1 MAEQKLIENTKIEYV
16 EDNERGGD
24 PNLVFSFPNPLDED
38 QPQERTIRLW
48 TKNKQGQVSEDT
60 ILNTQETLR
69 KNLNDETITFAPT
82 ADDAEDTD
90 IRHWAKKHQGEDIDN
105 VYQNDQ
111 YYQLGLNTGTSSAG
125 GSKFLSSYKPGQ
137 ESEPYDPTKH
147 RMGVFNAQ
155 TSDVQEAIKNHDTS
169 HSEVYQKRNG
179 TFGARFNHIIHDV
192 VLESANQFGADTDKV
207 TLSEFLDSTLD
218 AYAMVKKPEAHKV
231 TKEEMEDFK
240 EKVDNEPHKHG
251 YKEFMR
257 LIGGT
262 SAPRLPKQ
270 VAAVVKSSLE
280 TSDRTTL
287 AFYVKN
293 PRNGY
298 IYRLSKSNANPD
310 ITDYEP
316 NFLEYFTGDIS
327 RKDVT
332 DFVSNLD
339 IPNFREISLDILEKQ
354 LDGSVKNLDNP
365 ELGDVPTTVL
375 NFIRAFVVNR
385 KINVTTNIPKD
396 GDFTR
401 MGAYPRTIG
410 KVSNIG
416 TENISVKDN
425 TPSETE
431 TTNSTSNEDSVNEIK
446 DEDLPFTT
454 KSKSEEKEDT
464 ESKKSKNPF
473 APADNGD
480 NEEER
485 ATEETKEREG
495 TNPFDV

>member
-1 MAEQKLIENTKIEYV
+1 MAEQKLIKNTKIEYV

-48 TKNKQGQVSEDT
+48 TKNKQGQESEDT

-69 KNLNDETITFAPT
+69 KNLGDNSITFAPT
-82 ADDAEDTD
+82 ADKAEDTD
-90 IRHWAKKHQGEDIDN
+90 IRHWAKEHQGEGIDN
-105 VYQNDQ
+105 VYQNGQ
-111 YYQLGLNTGTSSAG
+111 YYQLGLNTGTSAAG

-147 RMGVFNAQ
+147 RLGVFDAQ

-179 TFGARFNHIIHDV
+179 SFGAGFNHIIHDV
-192 VLESANQFGADTDKV
+192 VLESANAFGADTDKV
-207 TLSEFLDSTLD
+207 TLSEFLESTLD
-218 AYAMVKKPEAHKV
+218 AYAMVKKAEPNKV

-280 TSDRTTL
+280 TSDRTTF

-310 ITDYEP
+310 ITGFEP

-327 RKDVT
+327 RKDVV

-339 IPNFREISLDILEKQ
+339 LPNFSEASMDAVEKE
-354 LDGSVKNLDNP
+354 LDGDVKNLDNP
-365 ELGDVPTTVL
+365 DFGDVPTTVL
-375 NFIRAFVVNR
+375 NFIRTLVVNR
-385 KINVTTNIPKD
+385 EINVTTNIPKD
-396 GDFTR
+396 GNFSR

-410 KVSNIG
+410 EVSNIG
-416 TENISVKDN
+416 TEDISVKDN
-425 TPSETE
+425 TPSKTAKD
-431 TTNSTSNEDSVNEIK
+431 TSNDDSTPEIK
-446 DEDLPFTT
+446 DEDLPFPT
-454 KSKSEEKEDT
+454 KSESEET
-464 ESKKSKNPF
+464 KSKNPF
-473 APADNGD
+473 APLDD
-480 NEEER
+480 NEEDE
-485 ATEETKEREG
+485 APKETKERKG